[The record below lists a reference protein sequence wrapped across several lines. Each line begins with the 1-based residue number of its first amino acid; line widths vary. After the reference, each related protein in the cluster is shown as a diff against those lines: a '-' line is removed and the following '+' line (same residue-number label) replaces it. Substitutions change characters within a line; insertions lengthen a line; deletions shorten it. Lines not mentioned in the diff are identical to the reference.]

1 VIGLT
6 FRPSRTEVSG
16 GLRYSFVG
24 DSLTPVVYSRLSRS
38 FISVYNTPFSRF

>member
-1 VIGLT
+1 MIGLT
-6 FRPSRTEVSG
+6 FRPSRIEVSR

-24 DSLTPVVYSRLSRS
+24 DSLKLVVYSRLSRS